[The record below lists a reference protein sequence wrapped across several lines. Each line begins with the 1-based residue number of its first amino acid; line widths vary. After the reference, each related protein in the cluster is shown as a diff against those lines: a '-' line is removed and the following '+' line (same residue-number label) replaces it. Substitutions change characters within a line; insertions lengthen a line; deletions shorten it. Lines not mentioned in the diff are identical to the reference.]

1 MVNAD
6 KKRKQVNAILNDTEA
21 KAILDLMMAER
32 NGKIHDSDLEVAR
45 HHG

>member
-32 NGKIHDSDLEVAR
+32 NGNSDLKVAR